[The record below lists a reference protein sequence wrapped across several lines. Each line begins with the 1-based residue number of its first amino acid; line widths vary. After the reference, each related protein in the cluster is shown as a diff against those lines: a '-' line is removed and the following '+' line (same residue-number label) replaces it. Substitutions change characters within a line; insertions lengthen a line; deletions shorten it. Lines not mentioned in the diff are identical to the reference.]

1 LINIVAEKLMNKK
14 VQLQKLID
22 KYQNDID
29 YYRSAKYNE
38 TQLRT
43 DFLDQLFFVLGW
55 DITNAAG
62 KPTNEREVLV
72 EEGLKAR
79 AGENTKKPDYTF
91 RLFSERKFFLEA
103 KKPSVDVSTA
113 IEPALQV
120 RRYGFTAKLKVS
132 VLSNFEYTAIYDCS
146 NQVKE
151 TDSVANS
158 RIKLYHF
165 TELAH
170 KFDEINNLIGRESVY
185 TGQFDNQWS
194 EIESKI
200 LRFSVDDLFLKQIND
215 WRLLLANEFLRLK
228 NGLSEEKLND
238 LVQNYINSI
247 VFLRV
252 CEDRDLEEYETLY
265 HFAQKKDFQSLV
277 KKLKSSDKKYNSG
290 LFALEYI
297 DELINNADSCFWVLI
312 KELYF
317 PRSTYSFS
325 VFSADILG
333 NIYEIFLS
341 EKVRVDEFGNIK
353 IQPKEEHIDRDV
365 VTTPIHIVKEIIRNT
380 VVEYCKEKSDV
391 EILNSKFAD
400 IACGSG
406 AFIIEVFQSLQD
418 ILIDYYLQNDKSKLQ
433 QLSEHTYKLKLE
445 VKKEVLCRC
454 IYGIDKDYNATK
466 ACAFGLLLKL
476 LEGETKETIGKIT
489 PILPE
494 LDKNILF
501 GNSLIDSGDK
511 VKQDDIFS
519 INPFDLPD
527 YQFDV
532 IVGNPPY
539 MATEHMNQLT
549 PKELDIY
556 KKKYKSAFK
565 QFDKYFLFVERS
577 MQVLKE
583 GGYLG
588 YILPSK
594 FIKVGAGKNLRKLLS
609 DNKYLSKFISFGSHQ
624 VFKNKTTYTCLLFLN
639 KSSHDDFSS
648 YEVKD
653 FKKWFARED
662 KSFLSSTYQICSLD
676 SDAWV
681 LERKANDILNLMLL
695 KSKKLGDI
703 VGKSNVANGIQTS
716 ANKYYIHKEIKSENG
731 FVYFEYDGVEYHIEK
746 ELTRPYFETNR
757 SGDDSFYTYKDVE
770 PNSFVVY
777 PYKKVGERIQFIE
790 YDELKRHYP
799 KLFEFLHVVKDHLN
813 HKKRSI
819 KPDPTG
825 PNEWYRYGRS
835 QALENCDVDQK
846 LIVGVLSNG
855 YKYSVDNHRTFVS
868 SGGTA
873 GYSIINVPN
882 DIKYSI
888 YYIQAILTSKY
899 LEWFAS
905 IYGEVFRGGFV
916 ARGTKVQTRM
926 PIPTIDFDDPKQKA
940 THDNISLQQQ
950 SLNRLY
956 DQIQKTGDRKKIVL
970 ERQFEQEKIKM
981 DDLIKNMFDLGD
993 LDFEIPA
1000 VEDLYKSL

>member
-1 LINIVAEKLMNKK
+1 MNKK
-14 VQLQKLID
+14 DQLQRLID
-22 KYQNDID
+22 KYKSDID
-29 YYRSAKYNE
+29 YYRSARYNE

-43 DFLDQLFFVLGW
+43 DFLDQLFLILGW

-103 KKPSVDVSTA
+103 KKPSVDISTT

-120 RRYGFTAKLKVS
+120 RRYGFTAKLKIS

-165 TELAH
+165 TELVD

-185 TGQFDNQWS
+185 TGHFDNEWS
-194 EIESKI
+194 EIENKI

-215 WRLLLANEFLRLK
+215 WRLLLANEFLQIK
-228 NGLSEEKLND
+228 NELPEEKLND

-265 HFAQKKDFQSLV
+265 HFAQDKDFQSLV

-290 LFALEYI
+290 LFSLEYI
-297 DELINNADSCFWVLI
+297 DELLSNANSCIWSI
-312 KELYF
+312 IEQLYF
-317 PRSTYSFS
+317 PQSTYSFS
-325 VFSADILG
+325 VFSSDILG

-341 EKVRVDEFGNIK
+341 EKVRIDELGNVK

-365 VTTPIHIVKEIIRNT
+365 VTTPTHIVKEIIRNT
-380 VVEYCKEKSDV
+380 VVEYCKGKSDI

-406 AFIIEVFQSLQD
+406 AFIIEAFQFIQD
-418 ILIDYYLQNDKSKLQ
+418 ILIDYYIQNDKSKLQ
-433 QLSEHTYKLKLE
+433 QISEHTYKLKFE
-445 VKKEVLCRC
+445 VKREILCKC

-466 ACAFGLLLKL
+466 ACTFGLLLKL
-476 LEGETKETIGKIT
+476 LEGETTETIGKDT
-489 PILPE
+489 PILPA
-494 LDKNILF
+494 LDTNILF

-511 VKQDDIFS
+511 VKQEDIFS
-519 INPFDLPD
+519 INPFDLTN

-556 KKKYKSAFK
+556 KRKYKSAYK
-565 QFDKYFLFVERS
+565 QFDKYFLFIERS
-577 MQVLKE
+577 IQILKDH
-583 GGYLG
+583 GYLG
-588 YILPSK
+588 YILPSR
-594 FIKVGAGKNLRKLLS
+594 FIKVDAGKKLRKFLS
-609 DNKYLSKFISFGSHQ
+609 ENKYLSKLISFGSHQ

-639 KSSHDDFSS
+639 KENHDNFSF

-653 FKKWFARED
+653 FKKWLTRED
-662 KSFLSSTYQICSLD
+662 KYLLSSTYQTSSLD
-676 SDAWV
+676 SDTWV
-681 LERKANDILNLMLL
+681 LEKKTNDILKLMF
-695 KSKKLGDI
+695 STSEQLGNI

-731 FVYFEYDGVEYHIEK
+731 FIYFEYDGIEYHIEK

-790 YDELKRHYP
+790 YDELKRQYP
-799 KLFEFLHVVKDHLN
+799 KLFEFLQVVKVHLN
-813 HKKRSI
+813 DKKRSI

-846 LIVGVLSNG
+846 LIVGILSNG
-855 YKYSVDNHRTFVS
+855 YKYSIDNHRTFVS

-882 DIKYSI
+882 NVRYSI

-905 IYGEVFRGGFV
+905 IYGDIFRGRFV

-926 PIPTIDFDDPKQKA
+926 PIPTIDFDDPKQKEI
-940 THDNISLQQQ
+940 HDTISSKQQY
-950 SLNRLY
+950 LNKLY
-956 DQIQKTGDRKKIVL
+956 SQTQKSADRDKIIF
-970 ERQFEQEKIKM
+970 ERQFEQEKIQM
-981 DDLIKNMFDLGD
+981 DYLIKNLFDLGD
-993 LDFEIPA
+993 LDSEIPT
-1000 VEDLYKSL
+1000 VEDLYKNL

>member
-1 LINIVAEKLMNKK
+1 MTKKKL
-14 VQLQKLID
+14 LQALVD
-22 KYQNDID
+22 KYQKDID
-29 YYRSAKYNE
+29 FYRSAKYNE

-43 DFLDQLFFVLGW
+43 DFLDQLFSILGW

-72 EEGLKAR
+72 EEGLKAK

-103 KKPSVDVSTA
+103 KKPNVNVSTA

-120 RRYGFTAKLKVS
+120 RRYGFTAKLKIS

-146 NQVKE
+146 NPVKE
-151 TDSVANS
+151 TDTVANS

-165 TELAH
+165 TELVD
-170 KFDEINNLIGRESVY
+170 KFDEIIKLVGRESVY
-185 TGQFDNQWS
+185 TGQFDNEWL
-194 EIESKI
+194 EIENKI
-200 LRFSVDDLFLKQIND
+200 LKFSVDDLFLKQIND
-215 WRLLLANEFLRLK
+215 WRLRLASEFLQIK
-228 NGLSEEKLND
+228 KELSEEELND

-252 CEDRDLEEYETLY
+252 CEDRDLEDYETLY
-265 HFAQKKDFQSLV
+265 HFAQAKDFQSLV
-277 KKLKSSDKKYNSG
+277 NKLESSDKKYNSG
-290 LFALEYI
+290 LFALAYI
-297 DELINNADSCFWVLI
+297 DELINNADSCIWSI
-312 KELYF
+312 IEQLYF
-317 PRSTYSFS
+317 PQSTYSFS
-325 VFSADILG
+325 VFSSDILG

-341 EKVRVDEFGNIK
+341 EKVRVDEFGNVK

-365 VTTPIHIVKEIIRNT
+365 VTTPTHIVKEIIRNT
-380 VVEYCKEKSDV
+380 VVEYCKDKSDV

-418 ILIDYYLQNDKSKLQ
+418 ILVDYYLKHDKSKLQ
-433 QLSEHTYKLKLE
+433 QLSEHTYKLKLQ
-445 VKKEVLCRC
+445 VKKEILCKC

-476 LEGETKETIGKIT
+476 LEGESKETIGNTT
-489 PILPE
+489 PILPA
-494 LDKNILF
+494 LDGNILF
-501 GNSLIDSGDK
+501 GNSLIDSKDK
-511 VKQDDIFS
+511 VKQEDVCT
-519 INPFDLPD
+519 INPFDLLD
-527 YQFDV
+527 HQFDV

-539 MATEHMNQLT
+539 MATEHMNQLI
-549 PKELDIY
+549 PKEIEIY

-577 MQVLKE
+577 MQALKQN
-583 GGYLG
+583 GYLG

-594 FIKVGAGKNLRKLLS
+594 FIKVGSGKNLRKLLS
-609 DNKYLSKFISFGSHQ
+609 DNKYLSKFISFGSYQ
-624 VFKNKTTYTCLLFLN
+624 VFQNKTTYTCLLFLN
-639 KSSHDDFSS
+639 KADHDDFSF

-653 FKKWFARED
+653 FKKWLTRED
-662 KSFLSSTYQICSLD
+662 KSLLSSTYQTSSLD
-676 SDAWV
+676 SDTWV
-681 LERKANDILNLMLL
+681 LEKKTNDILNLMSS
-695 KSKKLGDI
+695 KSKPLGEI

-716 ANKYYIHKEIKSENG
+716 ANKYYIHKEIKTENG
-731 FVYFEYDGVEYHIEK
+731 FVYFKYDGVVYHIEK

-757 SGDDSFYTYKDVE
+757 NGEDSFYTYKDLE

-777 PYKKVGERIQFIE
+777 PYKKVGNKIQFIE
-790 YDELKRHYP
+790 YDELKLRYP

-813 HKKRSI
+813 VKKRSI

-855 YKYSVDNHRTFVS
+855 YKYSIDNHRTFVS

-882 DIKYSI
+882 DVKYSI
-888 YYIQAILTSKY
+888 YYIQAVLTSKY

-905 IYGEVFRGGFV
+905 IYGEIFRGGFV

-926 PIPTIDFDDPKQKA
+926 PIPTIDFDDPKEKA
-940 THDNISLQQQ
+940 THDKISLQQQ

-956 DQIQKTGDRKKIVL
+956 GQIQKAGDREKIIL
-970 ERQFEQEKIKM
+970 ERQFEQEKAKM
-981 DDLIKNMFDLGD
+981 DDLIKDLYDLGD
-993 LDFEIPA
+993 LDSEIPT
-1000 VEDLYKSL
+1000 VEDLYKNL

>member
-1 LINIVAEKLMNKK
+1 MTKKKL
-14 VQLQKLID
+14 LQALVD
-22 KYQNDID
+22 KYQKDID
-29 YYRSAKYNE
+29 FYRSAKYNE

-43 DFLDQLFFVLGW
+43 DFLDQLFSILGW

-72 EEGLKAR
+72 EEGLKAK

-103 KKPSVDVSTA
+103 KKPNVNVSTA

-120 RRYGFTAKLKVS
+120 RRYGFTAKLKIS

-146 NQVKE
+146 NPVKE
-151 TDSVANS
+151 TDTVANS

-165 TELAH
+165 TELVDN
-170 KFDEINNLIGRESVY
+170 FDEINKLVGRESVY
-185 TGQFDNQWS
+185 TGQFDNEWL
-194 EIESKI
+194 EIENKI
-200 LRFSVDDLFLKQIND
+200 LKFSVDDLFLKQIND
-215 WRLLLANEFLRLK
+215 WRLRLASEFLQIK
-228 NGLSEEKLND
+228 KELSEEELND

-252 CEDRDLEEYETLY
+252 CEDRDLEDYETLY
-265 HFAQKKDFQSLV
+265 HFAQAKDFQSLV
-277 KKLKSSDKKYNSG
+277 NKLKSSDKKYNSG
-290 LFALEYI
+290 LFALAYI
-297 DELINNADSCFWVLI
+297 DELINNADSCIWSI
-312 KELYF
+312 IEQLYF
-317 PRSTYSFS
+317 PQSTYSFS
-325 VFSADILG
+325 VFSSDILG

-341 EKVRVDEFGNIK
+341 EKVRVDEFGNVK

-365 VTTPIHIVKEIIRNT
+365 VTTPTHIVKEIIRNT
-380 VVEYCKEKSDV
+380 VVEYCKDKSDV

-418 ILIDYYLQNDKSKLQ
+418 ILVDYYLKHDKSKLQ
-433 QLSEHTYKLKLE
+433 QLSEHTYKLKLQ
-445 VKKEVLCRC
+445 VKKEILCKC

-476 LEGETKETIGKIT
+476 LEGESKETIGNTT
-489 PILPE
+489 PILPA
-494 LDKNILF
+494 LDGNILF
-501 GNSLIDSGDK
+501 GNSLIDSKDK
-511 VKQDDIFS
+511 VKQEDVCT
-519 INPFDLPD
+519 INPFDLLD
-527 YQFDV
+527 HKFDV

-539 MATEHMNQLT
+539 MATEHMNQLI
-549 PKELDIY
+549 PKEFEIY

-577 MQVLKE
+577 MQALKQD
-583 GGYLG
+583 GYLG

-594 FIKVGAGKNLRKLLS
+594 FIKVGSGKNLRKLLS
-609 DNKYLSKFISFGSHQ
+609 DNKYLSKFISFGSYQ
-624 VFKNKTTYTCLLFLN
+624 VFQNKTTYTCLLFLN
-639 KSSHDDFSS
+639 KADHDDFSF

-653 FKKWFARED
+653 FKKWLTRED
-662 KSFLSSTYQICSLD
+662 KSLLSSTYQTSSLD
-676 SDAWV
+676 SDTWV
-681 LERKANDILNLMLL
+681 LEKKTNDILNLMSS
-695 KSKKLGDI
+695 KSKSLGDI
-703 VGKSNVANGIQTS
+703 VGKTNVANGIQTS
-716 ANKYYIHKEIKSENG
+716 ANKYYIHKEIKTENG
-731 FVYFEYDGVEYHIEK
+731 FVYFKYDGVVYHIEK

-757 SGDDSFYTYKDVE
+757 NGEDSFYTYKDLE

-777 PYKKVGERIQFIE
+777 PYKKVGNKIQFIE
-790 YDELKRHYP
+790 YDELKLHYP
-799 KLFEFLHVVKDHLN
+799 KLFEFLHVVKVHLN

-855 YKYSVDNHRTFVS
+855 YKYSIDNHRTFVS

-882 DIKYSI
+882 DVKYSI
-888 YYIQAILTSKY
+888 YYIQAVLTSKY

-905 IYGEVFRGGFV
+905 IYGEIFRGGFV

-926 PIPTIDFDDPKQKA
+926 PIPTIDFDDPKEKA
-940 THDNISLQQQ
+940 THDKISLQQQ

-956 DQIQKTGDRKKIVL
+956 GQIQKAGDREKIIL
-970 ERQFEQEKIKM
+970 ERQFEQEKAKM
-981 DDLIKNMFDLGD
+981 DDLIKDLYDLGD
-993 LDFEIPA
+993 LDSEIPT
-1000 VEDLYKSL
+1000 VEDLYKNL

>member
-1 LINIVAEKLMNKK
+1 MNKK
-14 VQLQKLID
+14 TQLKILID

-29 YYRSAKYNE
+29 HYRSTKYNE

-43 DFLDQLFFVLGW
+43 DFLDQLFLILGW

-79 AGENTKKPDYTF
+79 SGENTKKPDYTF

-113 IEPALQV
+113 IAPALQV
-120 RRYGFTAKLKVS
+120 RRYGFTAKLKIS
-132 VLSNFEYTAIYDCS
+132 ALSNFEYTAIYDCS
-146 NQVKE
+146 NPVEE

-158 RIKLYHF
+158 RIKLYHY
-165 TELAH
+165 TELVG

-185 TGQFDNQWS
+185 TGQFDNEWS
-194 EIESKI
+194 EIENKI
-200 LRFSVDDLFLKQIND
+200 LKFSIDDLFLKQIND
-215 WRLLLANEFLRLK
+215 WRLLLASEFLQIKKHLT
-228 NGLSEEKLND
+228 EEKLND
-238 LVQNYINSI
+238 LAQNYINSI

-265 HFAQKKDFQSLV
+265 HFAQKKDFHSLV
-277 KKLKSSDKKYNSG
+277 KKLKTSDKKYNSG
-290 LFALEYI
+290 LFSLEYI
-297 DELINNADSCFWVLI
+297 DELINNSDSCIWSI
-312 KELYF
+312 IEQLYF
-317 PRSTYSFS
+317 PQSTYSFS
-325 VFSADILG
+325 VFSSDILG

-341 EKVRVDEFGNIK
+341 EKVRIDEFGNVK

-365 VTTPIHIVKEIIRNT
+365 VTTPTHIVKEIIRNT
-380 VVEYCKEKSDV
+380 VVEYCRDKSDF
-391 EILNSKFAD
+391 EIFNSKFAD

-418 ILIDYYLQNDKSKLQ
+418 ILVDYYLQNDKYKLQ
-433 QLSEHTYKLKLE
+433 QVSEHTYKLKLE
-445 VKKEVLCRC
+445 VKKEILCKC

-466 ACAFGLLLKL
+466 ACSFGLLLKL
-476 LEGETKETIGKIT
+476 LEGETKETIGQTI
-489 PILPE
+489 PILPPLE
-494 LDKNILF
+494 GNILF
-501 GNSLIDSGDK
+501 GNSLIDSSDK
-511 VKQDDIFS
+511 VKPEDICS
-519 INPFDLPD
+519 INPFDLSN

-539 MATEHMNQLT
+539 MATEHMKQLT
-549 PKELDIY
+549 SKELDIY
-556 KKKYKSAFK
+556 KGKYKSAFK

-594 FIKVGAGKNLRKLLS
+594 FIKVGAGKNLRKLLA
-609 DNKYLSKFISFGSHQ
+609 DNKYLSKFIAFGSHQ

-639 KSSHDDFSS
+639 KSEHDVFSF

-653 FKKWFARED
+653 FKKWLTRED
-662 KSFLSSTYQICSLD
+662 KSISSSIYQISSLD
-676 SDAWV
+676 SDTWI
-681 LERKANDILNLMLL
+681 LEKKTNDILNLMFS
-695 KSKKLGDI
+695 KSEQLGEI
-703 VGKSNVANGIQTS
+703 LGKSNIANGIQTS
-716 ANKYYIHKEIKSENG
+716 ANKYYIHKEIKSNNG
-731 FVYFEYDGVEYHIEK
+731 FVYFEYNGNQYHIEK

-770 PNSFVVY
+770 PNSFVIY
-777 PYKKVGERIQFIE
+777 PYKKIDGRIQFIE
-790 YDELKRHYP
+790 YDELKLKYP
-799 KLFEFLHVVKDHLN
+799 KLFYFLHVVKDHLN
-813 HKKRSI
+813 DKKRSI

-846 LIVGVLSNG
+846 MIVGILSNG
-855 YKYSVDNHRTFVS
+855 YKYSIDNHRTFVS

-882 DIKYSI
+882 DVKYSI
-888 YYIQAILTSKY
+888 YYIQSVLTSKY
-899 LEWFAS
+899 IEWFAS
-905 IYGEVFRGGFV
+905 IYGEIFRGGFV

-926 PIPTIDFDDPKQKA
+926 PIPTIDFKDPKQKS
-940 THDNISLQQQ
+940 THDTISQLQQK
-950 SLNRLY
+950 LNVLHS
-956 DQIQKTGDRKKIVL
+956 QIKKSSDKEKIIIG
-970 ERQFEQEKIKM
+970 RQFEQEKIKM
-981 DDLIKNMFDLGD
+981 ENLIKNLFDLGD
-993 LDFEIPA
+993 LDSEIPT
-1000 VEDLYKSL
+1000 VEDLYANL

>member
-1 LINIVAEKLMNKK
+1 MNKQT
-14 VQLQKLID
+14 QLKALVD

-43 DFLDQLFFVLGW
+43 DFLDQLFLILGW
-55 DITNAAG
+55 DITNVAG

-113 IEPALQV
+113 IDPALQV
-120 RRYGFTAKLKVS
+120 RRYGFTAKLKIS

-165 TELAH
+165 TELVE
-170 KFDEINNLIGRESVY
+170 KFDEINSLIGRESVY
-185 TGQFDNQWS
+185 TGQFDDEWS

-215 WRLLLANEFLRLK
+215 WRLFLANEFLQIK
-228 NGLSEEKLND
+228 NKLSEEKLND
-238 LVQNYINSI
+238 LAQNYINSV

-265 HFAQKKDFQSLV
+265 HFAQEKDFQSLV
-277 KKLKSSDKKYNSG
+277 KKLKSSDRKYNSG
-290 LFALEYI
+290 LFSLEYI
-297 DELINNADSCFWVLI
+297 DELLSNANSCIWSI
-312 KELYF
+312 IEQLYF
-317 PRSTYSFS
+317 PQSTYSFS
-325 VFSADILG
+325 VFSSDILG

-341 EKVRVDEFGNIK
+341 EKVRVDEFGNVK

-365 VTTPIHIVKEIIRNT
+365 VTTPTHIVKEIIRNT
-380 VVEYCKEKSDV
+380 VVEYCKDKSDV

-406 AFIIEVFQSLQD
+406 AFIIEVFQFIQD
-418 ILIDYYLQNDKSKLQ
+418 ILVDYYIQNDKSKLQ
-433 QLSEHTYKLKLE
+433 QLSEHTYKLKFE
-445 VKKEVLCRC
+445 VKKEILCKC

-466 ACAFGLLLKL
+466 ACTFGLLLKL
-476 LEGETKETIGKIT
+476 LEGETKETIGKGT
-489 PILPE
+489 PILPA
-494 LDKNILF
+494 LDMNILF

-511 VKQDDIFS
+511 VKQEDIFS
-519 INPFDLPD
+519 VNPFDFPNH
-527 YQFDV
+527 QFDV

-539 MATEHMNQLT
+539 MATEHMNQFT
-549 PKELDIY
+549 SKELDIY

-565 QFDKYFLFVERS
+565 QFDKYFLFIERS
-577 MQVLKE
+577 MQILKE

-594 FIKVGAGKNLRKLLS
+594 FIKVGAGKNLRKILS

-624 VFKNKTTYTCLLFLN
+624 VFKSKTTYTCLLFLN
-639 KSSHDDFSS
+639 KAAHEDFYF

-653 FKKWFARED
+653 FKKWLTRED
-662 KSFLSSTYQICSLD
+662 KSILSSKYQTSSLD
-676 SDAWV
+676 SDTWV
-681 LERKANDILNLMLL
+681 LEKKTNDILKLIFS
-695 KSKKLGDI
+695 KSEQLGNI

-731 FVYFEYDGVEYHIEK
+731 FIYFEYDGVEYHIEK

-790 YDELKRHYP
+790 YDELKHQYP
-799 KLFEFLHVVKDHLN
+799 KLFEFLHVVKVHLN
-813 HKKRSI
+813 NKKRSI

-855 YKYSVDNHRTFVS
+855 YKYSIDNHRTFVS

-873 GYSIINVPN
+873 GYCIINVPN
-882 DIKYSI
+882 NIKYSI
-888 YYIQAILTSKY
+888 YYIQAVLTSKY

-905 IYGEVFRGGFV
+905 IYGEIFRGGFV

-926 PIPTIDFDDPKQKA
+926 PIPTIDFNDLRQQA
-940 THDNISLQQQ
+940 IHDKISLQQQ
-950 SLNRLY
+950 SLSRLY
-956 DQIQKTGDRKKIVL
+956 GQIQRAGDRDKIIL

-981 DDLIKNMFDLGD
+981 DDLIKNLFDLGD
-993 LDFEIPA
+993 LDSEIPTI
-1000 VEDLYKSL
+1000 EDLYANL

>member
-1 LINIVAEKLMNKK
+1 MNKK
-14 VQLQKLID
+14 AQLKTLVD

-43 DFLDQLFFVLGW
+43 DFLDQLFSILSW

-79 AGENTKKPDYTF
+79 AGDNTKKPDYTF

-113 IEPALQV
+113 IDPALQV
-120 RRYGFTAKLKVS
+120 RRYGFTAKLKIS

-151 TDSVANS
+151 TDSVSNS

-165 TELAH
+165 TELVD
-170 KFDEINNLIGRESVY
+170 KFDEINILIGRESVY
-185 TGQFDNQWS
+185 TGQFENEWS
-194 EIESKI
+194 EIENKI
-200 LRFSVDDLFLKQIND
+200 LKFSVDDLFLKQIND
-215 WRLLLANEFLRLK
+215 WRLRLANEFLQLK
-228 NGLSEEKLND
+228 NELSEEKLND
-238 LVQNYINSI
+238 LAQNYINSI

-265 HFAQKKDFQSLV
+265 HFAQEKDFKSLV
-277 KKLKSSDKKYNSG
+277 KKLKTSDKKYNSG

-297 DELINNADSCFWVLI
+297 DELINNKNSCIWSI
-312 KELYF
+312 IEQLYF
-317 PRSTYSFS
+317 PQSTYSFS
-325 VFSADILG
+325 VFSSDILG

-341 EKVRVDEFGNIK
+341 EKVRVDELGNVQ

-365 VTTPIHIVKEIIRNT
+365 VTTPTHIVKEIIRNT
-380 VVEYCKEKSDV
+380 VVEYCKDKSDI

-418 ILIDYYLQNDKSKLQ
+418 ILVDYYLQHDKSNLQ

-445 VKKEVLCRC
+445 VKKEILCKC
-454 IYGIDKDYNATK
+454 IFGIDKDYNATK

-476 LEGETKETIGKIT
+476 LEGETKETIGKNT
-489 PILPE
+489 PILPAIE
-494 LDKNILF
+494 TNILF

-511 VKQDDIFS
+511 VKQDDICS
-519 INPFDLPD
+519 INPFELSN

-539 MATEHMNQLT
+539 MATEHMKQLT
-549 PKELDIY
+549 SKELDIY

-577 MQVLKE
+577 MQVLKN

-594 FIKVGAGKNLRKLLS
+594 FIKVGAGKNLRKLLA
-609 DNKYLSKFISFGSHQ
+609 DNKYLSKFVSFGSHQ

-639 KSSHDDFSS
+639 KADHDEFSF

-653 FKKWFARED
+653 FKKWLTREN
-662 KSFLSSTYQICSLD
+662 KSLLSSSYQTSSLD
-676 SDAWV
+676 SDTWV
-681 LERKANDILNLMLL
+681 LEKKTNYILNRMFS
-695 KSKKLGDI
+695 KSEQLGEI

-731 FVYFEYDGVEYHIEK
+731 YVYFEQYGIEYHIEK

-757 SGDDSFYTYKDVE
+757 SGDDSFYSYKDVE

-777 PYKKVGERIQFIE
+777 PYKKVDDRIQFIE
-790 YDELKRHYP
+790 YDDLKRHYP
-799 KLFEFLHVVKDHLN
+799 KLFEFLQVVKVHLN
-813 HKKRSI
+813 DKKRSI

-825 PNEWYRYGRS
+825 PDEWYRYGRS

-855 YKYSVDNHRTFVS
+855 YKYSIDNHRTFVS

-873 GYSIINVPN
+873 GYSIVNIPN
-882 DIKYSI
+882 DVKYSI

-905 IYGEVFRGGFV
+905 IYGEIFRGGFV

-926 PIPTIDFDDPKQKA
+926 PIPTIDFDKPKQKA
-940 THDNISLQQQ
+940 THDKICLQQQ

-956 DQIQKTGDRKKIVL
+956 GQVQKAGDREKIIL
-970 ERQFEQEKIKM
+970 ERQFEQEKAKM
-981 DDLIKNMFDLGD
+981 DDLIKNLFDLGD
-993 LDFEIPA
+993 LDSEIPT
-1000 VEDLYKSL
+1000 VKELYKSL

>member
-1 LINIVAEKLMNKK
+1 MNKK
-14 VQLQKLID
+14 VQLQRLID
-22 KYQNDID
+22 KYQNDIN
-29 YYRSAKYNE
+29 YHRSAKYNE

-43 DFLDQLFFVLGW
+43 DFLDQLFFILGW
-55 DITNAAG
+55 DITNTAG

-72 EEGLKAR
+72 EESLKTR
-79 AGENTKKPDYTF
+79 ASENTKKPDYTF

-103 KKPSVDVSTA
+103 KKPSVNISTA
-113 IEPALQV
+113 IDPALQV
-120 RRYGFTAKLKVS
+120 RRYGFTAKLKIS

-146 NQVKE
+146 NKVKE
-151 TDSVANS
+151 TDSVATS

-165 TELAH
+165 TELVDN
-170 KFDEINNLIGRESVY
+170 FDEINNLIGRESVY
-185 TGQFDNQWS
+185 TGQFDNEWS
-194 EIESKI
+194 EIENKI
-200 LRFSVDDLFLKQIND
+200 VKFSVDDLFLKQINE
-215 WRLLLANEFLRLK
+215 WRLLLANNFLQIK
-228 NGLSEEKLND
+228 NELSEEKLND
-238 LVQNYINSI
+238 LAQNYINSI

-265 HFAQKKDFQSLV
+265 HFSQKKDFQSLV
-277 KKLKSSDKKYNSG
+277 QKLKLADKKYNSG
-290 LFALEYI
+290 LFSLEYI
-297 DELINNADSCFWVLI
+297 DELIHNANSCIWNI
-312 KELYF
+312 IEQLYF

-325 VFSADILG
+325 VFSSDILG

-341 EKVRVDEFGNIK
+341 EKIRIDEFGKIS

-365 VTTPIHIVKEIIRNT
+365 VTTPTHIVKEIIRNT
-380 VVEYCKEKSDV
+380 VVEYCKGKSDI

-418 ILIDYYLQNDKSKLQ
+418 ILVDYYLQNDKSKLQ
-433 QLSEHTYKLKLE
+433 QLSKHTYKLKFE
-445 VKKEVLCRC
+445 EKKEILCKC

-476 LEGETKETIGKIT
+476 LEDETKETIGNKT
-489 PILPE
+489 PILPT

-501 GNSLIDSGDK
+501 GNSLIDSSDK
-511 VKQDDIFS
+511 IEQEDICL
-519 INPFDLPD
+519 INPFDLND
-527 YQFDV
+527 YHFDV

-539 MATEHMNQLT
+539 MSTEHMSQLIS
-549 PKELDIY
+549 KELDIY
-556 KKKYKSAFK
+556 KNKYKSAFK

-577 MQVLKE
+577 MQILKD
-583 GGYLG
+583 GGRLG

-594 FIKVGAGKNLRKLLS
+594 FIKVSAGKNLRKILS
-609 DNKYLSKFISFGSHQ
+609 DNKYLYKFISFGSHQ

-639 KSSHDDFSS
+639 KSNHDDFHF

-653 FKKWFARED
+653 FKKWLTRED
-662 KSFLSSTYQICSLD
+662 KSILSSIYKTSSLD
-676 SDAWV
+676 SDTWV
-681 LERKANDILNLMLL
+681 LEQKTNDILNLIFS
-695 KSKKLGDI
+695 KSKHLGDI

-716 ANKYYIHKEIKSENG
+716 ANKYYIHKEIRSENG

-777 PYKKVGERIQFIE
+777 PYRKVDGKIQFIE
-790 YDELKRHYP
+790 YDELKRNYP
-799 KLFEFLHVVKDHLN
+799 KLYDFLHVVKVYLN
-813 HKKRSI
+813 DKKRSI

-825 PNEWYRYGRS
+825 PNEWYKYGRS

-855 YKYSVDNHRTFVS
+855 YKYSIDNHRTFVS

-882 DIKYSI
+882 DVKYSI

-905 IYGEVFRGGFV
+905 IYGEIFRGGFV

-926 PIPTIDFDDPKQKA
+926 PIPTIDFHDPKQKA
-940 THDNISLQQQ
+940 THDKISLQQQ

-956 DQIQKTGDRKKIVL
+956 TQFQKLGDRNKIIL
-970 ERQFEQEKIKM
+970 QRQFEQEKAKM
-981 DDLIKNMFDLGD
+981 DDFIKSLFDLGD
-993 LDFEIPA
+993 LDSAIPT
-1000 VEDLYKSL
+1000 VEDLYKNL

>member
-1 LINIVAEKLMNKK
+1 MNKK
-14 VQLQKLID
+14 DQLQRLID
-22 KYQNDID
+22 KYKSDID
-29 YYRSAKYNE
+29 YYRSARYNE

-43 DFLDQLFFVLGW
+43 DFLDQLFLILGW

-103 KKPSVDVSTA
+103 KKPSIDISTT

-120 RRYGFTAKLKVS
+120 RRYGFTAKLKIS

-165 TELAH
+165 TELVD

-185 TGQFDNQWS
+185 TGHFDNEWS
-194 EIESKI
+194 AIENKI

-215 WRLLLANEFLRLK
+215 WRLLLANEFLQIK
-228 NGLSEEKLND
+228 NELPEEKLND

-265 HFAQKKDFQSLV
+265 HFAQDKDFQSLV

-290 LFALEYI
+290 LFSLEYI
-297 DELINNADSCFWVLI
+297 DELLSNACSCIWSI
-312 KELYF
+312 IEQLYF
-317 PRSTYSFS
+317 PQSTYSFS
-325 VFSADILG
+325 VFSSDILG

-341 EKVRVDEFGNIK
+341 EKVRIDELGNVT

-365 VTTPIHIVKEIIRNT
+365 VTTPTHIVKEIIRNT
-380 VVEYCKEKSDV
+380 VVEYCKGKSDI

-406 AFIIEVFQSLQD
+406 AFIIEAFQFIQD
-418 ILIDYYLQNDKSKLQ
+418 ILIDYYIQNDKSKLQ
-433 QLSEHTYKLKLE
+433 QISEHTYKLKFE
-445 VKKEVLCRC
+445 VKREILCKC

-466 ACAFGLLLKL
+466 ACTFGLLLKL
-476 LEGETKETIGKIT
+476 LEGETTETIGKDT
-489 PILPE
+489 PILPA
-494 LDKNILF
+494 LDTNILF

-511 VKQDDIFS
+511 VKQEDIFS
-519 INPFDLPD
+519 INPFDLTN

-556 KKKYKSAFK
+556 KRKYKSAYK
-565 QFDKYFLFVERS
+565 QFDKYFLFIERS
-577 MQVLKE
+577 IQILKDH
-583 GGYLG
+583 GYLG
-588 YILPSK
+588 YILPSR
-594 FIKVGAGKNLRKLLS
+594 FIKVDAGKKLRKFLS
-609 DNKYLSKFISFGSHQ
+609 ENKYLSKLISFGSYQ

-639 KSSHDDFSS
+639 KENHDNFSF

-653 FKKWFARED
+653 FKKWLTRED
-662 KSFLSSTYQICSLD
+662 KYLLSSTYQTSSLD
-676 SDAWV
+676 SDTWI
-681 LERKANDILNLMLL
+681 LEKKINDILKLMFS
-695 KSKKLGDI
+695 KSEQLGNI

-731 FVYFEYDGVEYHIEK
+731 FIYFEYDGIEYHIEK

-790 YDELKRHYP
+790 YDELKRQYP
-799 KLFEFLHVVKDHLN
+799 KLFEFLQVVKVHLN
-813 HKKRSI
+813 DKKRSI

-846 LIVGVLSNG
+846 LIVGILSNG
-855 YKYSVDNHRTFVS
+855 YKYSIDNHRTFVS

-882 DIKYSI
+882 NVRYSI

-905 IYGEVFRGGFV
+905 IYGDIFRGRFV

-926 PIPTIDFDDPKQKA
+926 PIPTIDFDDPKQKEI
-940 THDNISLQQQ
+940 HDTISSKQQY
-950 SLNRLY
+950 LNKLY
-956 DQIQKTGDRKKIVL
+956 SQAQKSVDRDKIIF
-970 ERQFEQEKIKM
+970 ERQFEQEKIQM
-981 DDLIKNMFDLGD
+981 DYLIKNLFDLGD
-993 LDFEIPA
+993 LDSEIPT
-1000 VEDLYKSL
+1000 VEDLYKNL